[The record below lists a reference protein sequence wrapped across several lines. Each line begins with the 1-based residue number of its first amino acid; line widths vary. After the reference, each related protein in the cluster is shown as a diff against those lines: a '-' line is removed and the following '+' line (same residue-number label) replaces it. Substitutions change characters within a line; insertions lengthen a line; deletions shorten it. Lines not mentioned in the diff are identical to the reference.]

1 MEVVNANT
9 DRSRSCGPSQARGA
23 ATQGNTYPATLH
35 WTYIEI
41 RLHGGYD
48 MRKSTVRMTM
58 RAEVQKFELFYQENL
73 DGIYRFVYSH
83 VRNREV
89 AEDLT
94 SQIFLKAMCSL
105 DLERNAYSSSAWLFL
120 VARTTIADYWRAHYR
135 RAATHSLEALV
146 EAGWEGPSDADPPQ
160 SSVAGRVEDI
170 LQSLPKRDREVLT
183 CRFLLN
189 LSVRQTAVSMG
200 VTETNVRVMQF
211 RALRRAA
218 NSPIRSLSGPER
230 PRVGLAAT
238 PAESAAQP
246 KRSNAS
252 PHPRCPRPAPG

>member
-1 MEVVNANT
+1 MRDT
-9 DRSRSCGPSQARGA
+9 ITR
-23 ATQGNTYPATLH
+23 
-35 WTYIEI
+35 
-41 RLHGGYD
+41 GYD
-48 MRKSTVRMTM
+48 MKHSALPMTIE
-58 RAEVQKFELFYQENL
+58 AEVQQFEQLYQEHL
-73 DGIYRFVYSH
+73 DPIYRFVYSH

-94 SQIFLKAMCSL
+94 SQIFLKAVRSL
-105 DLERNAYSSSAWLFL
+105 DLERSAHSSTAWLFR
-120 VARTTIADYWRAHYR
+120 VAHTTMADYWRAYYR

-146 EAGWEGPSDADPPQ
+146 EAGWESPIDADPPLVK
-160 SSVAGRVEDI
+160 SSVADRVEDI
-170 LQSLPKRDREVLT
+170 LQSLPERDREVLT

-200 VTETNVRVMQF
+200 VTETNVKVMQY

>member
-1 MEVVNANT
+1 MKNSAL
-9 DRSRSCGPSQARGA
+9 PM
-23 ATQGNTYPATLH
+23 TL
-35 WTYIEI
+35 E
-41 RLHGGYD
+41 
-48 MRKSTVRMTM
+48 
-58 RAEVQKFELFYQENL
+58 AEVQRFEQLYQENFDL
-73 DGIYRFVYSH
+73 IYRFVYSH
-83 VRNREV
+83 VRNREA

-94 SQIFLKAMCSL
+94 SQIFLKAVRSL
-105 DLERNAYSSSAWLFL
+105 NLERSAHSSTAWLFR
-120 VARTTIADYWRAHYR
+120 VARTTIADYWRAYYR
-135 RAATHSLEALV
+135 RAATHSLEALA
-146 EAGWEGPSDADPPQ
+146 EAGWEGASDADLPQ
-160 SSVAGRVEDI
+160 NSVADRVEDI
-170 LQSLPKRDREVLT
+170 LQSLPERDREVLT

-200 VTETNVRVMQF
+200 VTETNVKMIQF

-218 NSPIRSLSGPER
+218 NSSIPSLSGPER